1 MYNDLS
7 TSKYYPKTLYIH
19 NTKGGAVWQIYH
31 VQAQHEAEQI
41 SKNATSNGFQHI
53 EMVDYDKEV
62 RETFDNWR
70 DSEGGQNIINNK

>member
-1 MYNDLS
+1 MYYNLS
-7 TSKYYPKTLYIH
+7 SNEDYPKTLYIH

-31 VQAQHEAEQI
+31 VQAQYEAEQI

-53 EMVDYDKEV
+53 EMVDYDKKV
-62 RETFDNWR
+62 RETFEGWR